1 MRTLQAVTHS
11 ANGVRN
17 VGRIRVQICDV
28 HPQRAGLGLPRR
40 GNAQRVEMLIFQE
53 RERLDACD
61 PRNLELRRRQC
72 TVFPT
77 VMVVGIVPRRIRES
91 PQCDVK
97 SSVRPER
104 NSVS

>member
-17 VGRIRVQICDV
+17 VGGIRVQICDV
-28 HPQRAGLGLPRR
+28 HPQRTGLGLPRSN
-40 GNAQRVEMLIFQE
+40 NAQRVETLIFQE
-53 RERLDACD
+53 RERPDADD
-61 PRNLELRRRQC
+61 PRNLKLRGSQY

-77 VMVVGIVPRRIRES
+77 VMVVGIVSRRIRES

-97 SSVRPER
+97 SSIGPER